1 MGIPLKIHKYGCAYC
16 SSVQPGSCAS
26 GPCGRED
33 RGWHRPPRF
42 RSGKD
47 ERGRGCGCGPCR
59 DGNATAVSVG
69 DTVLLPE
76 YGGSKIS
83 IDGGDNLFLF
93 HDDDI
98 PPSSSSKP
106 RDTK

>member
-1 MGIPLKIHKYGCAYC
+1 MGIPLSK
-16 SSVQPGSCAS
+16 SSKWLRVLLLCFNRVLVRRAPVAENTVGGILLPDSAQEKTNEAEVVAGGPG
-26 GPCGRED
+26 
-33 RGWHRPPRF
+33 
-42 RSGKD
+42 
-47 ERGRGCGCGPCR
+47 R

-83 IDGGDNLFLF
+83 IDGEDNLFLF

-98 PPSSSSKP
+98 LAVIKQ
-106 RDTK
+106 

>member
-1 MGIPLKIHKYGCAYC
+1 MAVG
-16 SSVQPGSCAS
+16 PG
-26 GPCGRED
+26 
-33 RGWHRPPRF
+33 
-42 RSGKD
+42 
-47 ERGRGCGCGPCR
+47 R

-83 IDGGDNLFLF
+83 IDGEDNLFLF

-98 PPSSSSKP
+98 LAVIKQ
-106 RDTK
+106 